1 MVRLPF
7 HYTSSASH
15 RFRIPVDLLN
25 HLANAQPWRC
35 IAAEKLHNVSPVC
48 KRRFLQYG
56 KILHDAVVN
65 DVFDDLIDEID
76 LPVVQIRPIEST
88 ILIALYY
95 ALQST
100 GGGFHAS
107 THLRCFISMA
117 VGMILFLFS
126 LRFYHFLPLYLGLA
140 LIASILL
147 WRYPLIL
154 HPNKRHLA
162 QRAQK
167 CVIRSRCITLSCIV
181 LLLISILFK
190 FSNSITQ
197 TFAFALICGAVSRA
211 TARVQHKSLVFR

>member
-1 MVRLPF
+1 MEYQKMIHQFAECIVTYWEKRGILKSKNREV
-7 HYTSSASH
+7 YVYG
-15 RFRIPVDLLN
+15 VDL
-25 HLANAQPWRC
+25 A
-35 IAAEKLHNVSPVC
+35 V
-48 KRRFLQYG
+48 YT
-56 KILHDAVVN
+56 ILSTLGLL
-65 DVFDDLIDEID
+65 LIGWIGGY
-76 LPVVQIRPIEST
+76 PIVST

-211 TARVQHKSLVFR
+211 AARIQHKSLVFR

>member
-1 MVRLPF
+1 MIR
-7 HYTSSASH
+7 
-15 RFRIPVDLLN
+15 RFAECVVTYWENREILKSKNREVYVYGVDLGGHSIMRTKGL
-25 HLANAQPWRC
+25 L
-35 IAAEKLHNVSPVC
+35 
-48 KRRFLQYG
+48 
-56 KILHDAVVN
+56 
-65 DVFDDLIDEID
+65 LIGWIGGH
-76 LPVVQIRPIEST
+76 PIEST

-126 LRFYHFLPLYLGLA
+126 LRFHHFLPPCLGLA

-162 QRAQK
+162 RRAQK
-167 CVIRSRCITLSCIV
+167 CVIRSHCITLSCMA
-181 LLLISILFK
+181 LLLISILFR
-190 FSNSITQ
+190 FPSSITQ
-197 TFAFALICGAVSRA
+197 AFAFALICGAVSRA
-211 TARVQHKSLVFR
+211 AARVQHKSLVFR